1 MKHWLLVSLLA
12 LAPLAHAADLPADTA
27 PQGTQPYDE
36 HADAQAQV
44 KQALAAGKR
53 AHKPTLLV
61 FGANWCGD
69 CRALD
74 ASLHTEQNAALVAQ
88 HFEVVKIDV
97 GNFDRNLKLDQAY
110 GHPIAKGI
118 PAAVVISPAGKL
130 VYATRAGELANA
142 RKMSDQG
149 IYDFFARVAAAP

>member
-1 MKHWLLVSLLA
+1 MKKLLLISLLA
-12 LAPLAHAADLPADTA
+12 LAPLAQAIDL
-27 PQGTQPYDE
+27 PYDE

-44 KQALAAGKR
+44 TQALAAGKR

-74 ASLHTEQNAALVAQ
+74 ASLHTARNAALIAQ

-97 GNFDRNLKLDQAY
+97 GNFDRNLELSQAY
-110 GHPIAKGI
+110 GDPIQKGI
-118 PAAVVISPAGKL
+118 PAAVVVSPQGQV
-130 VYATRAGELANA
+130 VYTTKAGELANA
-142 RKMSDQG
+142 RKMSDDG
-149 IYDFFARVAAAP
+149 IYAFFARVAKPAP

>member
-1 MKHWLLVSLLA
+1 MKKLLLASLLA
-12 LAPLAHAADLPADTA
+12 LAPLAQAVDL
-27 PQGTQPYDE
+27 PYDE

-44 KQALAAGKR
+44 TQALAAGKR

-74 ASLHTEQNAALVAQ
+74 KSLHTEKNAALIAQ

-97 GNFDRNLKLDQAY
+97 GNFDRNLELSQAY
-110 GHPIAKGI
+110 GDPIQKGI
-118 PAAVVISPAGKL
+118 PAAVVVSPDGK
-130 VYATRAGELANA
+130 VAYTTKAGELANA
-142 RKMSDQG
+142 RRMSDDG
-149 IYDFFARVAAAP
+149 IYAFFARVAKPAH

>member
-1 MKHWLLVSLLA
+1 MKHWLLASLLA
-12 LAPLAHAADLPADTA
+12 LAPLAHAADPPADTA
-27 PQGTQPYDE
+27 PQGNQPYDE

-74 ASLHTEQNAALVAQ
+74 TSLHTERNAALVTQ

-97 GNFDRNLKLDQAY
+97 GNFDRNLELDQAY

-118 PAAVVISPAGKL
+118 PAAVVVSPEGK
-130 VYATRAGELANA
+130 VIYATKAGELANA

-149 IYDFFARVAAAP
+149 IYDFFAKVAATP